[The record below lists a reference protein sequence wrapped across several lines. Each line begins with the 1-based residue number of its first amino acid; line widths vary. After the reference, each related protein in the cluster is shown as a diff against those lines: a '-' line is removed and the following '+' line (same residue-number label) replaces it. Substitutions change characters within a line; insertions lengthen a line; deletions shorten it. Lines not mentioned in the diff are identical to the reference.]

1 MERHESVLVQEV
13 CEYLR
18 VAPDDVVCDGT
29 LGLGGHAQYLIST
42 LKGGTFVGIDADDG
56 ALAKARQRLAQVSE
70 DVDTHFVE
78 GNFRDIVSITN
89 SIGIDGYDCVL
100 LDLGWGSHHLTSGRG
115 FSFMYD
121 EPLSMCYSTKEGAC
135 TVTAHDVVNSF
146 EESNLADIIRGYGG
160 ERWAVRIAKHIVERR
175 AESLIETTRQLA
187 DVISGAVPRRF
198 HPRNIHVATRTFQ
211 AIRITVND
219 ELGALQAFFDSVLP
233 LLKSGARIAVI
244 AFHSLEDRLVKRTFR
259 EWERE
264 GVGKR
269 QNKKVLRPSE
279 EELDRN
285 PRARSAKLRT
295 FIIT

>member
-13 CEYLR
+13 CEYLQ
-18 VAPDDVVCDGT
+18 VVPGDTVCDGT
-29 LGLGGHAQYLIST
+29 LGLGGHAQHLIGA
-42 LKGGTFVGIDADDG
+42 LRRGTFVGIDADAG
-56 ALAKARQRLAQVSE
+56 ALAEAQQRLDPFSE
-70 DVDTHFVE
+70 GVNKHFVE
-78 GNFRDIVSITN
+78 GNFRDIASITS
-89 SIGIDGYDCVL
+89 SIGINGYDCVL

-121 EPLSMCYSTKEGAC
+121 DPLSMCYGIKEGAC

-160 ERWAVRIAKHIVERR
+160 ERWAVRIAQHIVACR
-175 AESLIETTRQLA
+175 AESPIETTRQLA
-187 DVISGAVPRRF
+187 DIVSGAVPRRF

-219 ELGALQAFFDSVLP
+219 ELGALQDFFDSVLS
-233 LLKSGARIAVI
+233 LLHGGARIAII

-259 EWERE
+259 GWERE
-264 GVGKR
+264 GFGR
-269 QNKKVLRPSE
+269 RLNKKVIRPSE
-279 EELDRN
+279 EECDRN

-295 FIIT
+295 FIII